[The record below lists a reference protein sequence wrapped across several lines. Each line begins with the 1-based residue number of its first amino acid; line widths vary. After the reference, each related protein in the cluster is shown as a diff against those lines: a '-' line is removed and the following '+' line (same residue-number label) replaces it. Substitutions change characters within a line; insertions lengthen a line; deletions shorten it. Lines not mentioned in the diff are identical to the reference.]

1 MSLTITEVEEI
12 AHLARLQLTEAEKV
26 AYQSQLS
33 AVLDYI
39 AQISELDLSNVA
51 PTTHAVTQHNIMR
64 EDVAEPA
71 MPIEDVLHNAPEHE
85 DSQFKIQAILD

>member
-1 MSLTITEVEEI
+1 MSLTLTEVEEI
-12 AHLARLQLTEAEKV
+12 AHLARLELTEAEKI

-39 AQISELDLSNVA
+39 AQISELDLTNVP
-51 PTTHAVTQHNIMR
+51 PTTHAVAQHNVMR

-85 DSQFKIQAILD
+85 DNQFKIQAILE